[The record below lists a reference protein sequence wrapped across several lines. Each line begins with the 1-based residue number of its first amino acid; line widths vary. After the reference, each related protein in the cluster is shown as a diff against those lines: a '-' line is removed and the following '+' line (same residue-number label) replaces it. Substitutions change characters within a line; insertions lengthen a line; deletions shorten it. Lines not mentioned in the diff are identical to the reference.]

1 MSTTLQNLL
10 SERFEIAFNQ
20 IHGSLKKIVKNTTN
34 DKFSALLRLS
44 SHHRMIQAF
53 QDELYQYAKLR
64 NALVHEKKAMGYYIA
79 EPHEEIVHRIENIAK
94 VLSKPNYALTIATK
108 TVITLDWEDD
118 LDEVMAKMKKFP
130 FSQYPVYRE
139 KECIGL
145 LTTRGMVNWMT
156 DHVASRIV
164 DLSDIKIRDVFQYE
178 QMHPIMFAPKNI
190 NILDAEDIFK
200 NYHQQKQDL
209 EMIIITENGNPN
221 EAPLG
226 VVTAWDII
234 EVDYVV

>member
-1 MSTTLQNLL
+1 MNTSFQQLL

-20 IHGSLKKIVKNTTN
+20 IHGSLKKLAKNTTN

-64 NALVHEKKAMGYYIA
+64 NALVHEKKAAGYYIA
-79 EPHEEIVHRIENIAK
+79 EPHEEVVQRIENISK
-94 VLSKPNYALTIATK
+94 TLSKPNYALSIASK
-108 TVITLDWEDD
+108 DVITFDWEDD
-118 LDEVMAKMKKFP
+118 LDDVMSKMKQFP

-139 KECIGL
+139 KECVGL

-178 QMHPIMFAPKNI
+178 QKHPITFAPKNL
-190 NILDAEDIFK
+190 NILEAEDIFK
-200 NYHQQKQDL
+200 DYHQQKQDL
-209 EMIIITENGNPN
+209 EMIIITENGKP
-221 EAPLG
+221 EEVPLG